1 MFKTLRS
8 DCEALCGDDK
18 EKLRKEIVKRSM
30 KLLRRTEEL
39 NRFKTECIALREK
52 LLLIQEGSG
61 IYELNF
67 IKGELGHCK
76 QSVEVQRDE
85 SKIQRVDREYK
96 NENIFKAGK
105 VHKQELTDQ
114 IDILETENYCLKQ
127 DNSLL
132 RHQIFNLKS
141 ESTGL
146 NTELDRTTAALQIKT
161 SLCSDLLDENKN
173 LLERLRNSDSKDSEN
188 QRQHTLQ
195 GLTAVIESK
204 NSELEVLAINFR
216 ESERKCNY
224 LLDNKSN
231 IEATLE
237 RELDVARLQ
246 LKEKSEEATVLES
259 ELRTLRFTLS
269 SLQGEYSAAQRK
281 VGQFQVIQSE
291 AVQVERQLRDEIA
304 KLGKQLRQSVDS
316 KNELLERTKR
326 ETEAAQHAAAVK
338 NEEIDSLNS
347 ELDIIRS
354 EISSV
359 KDELE
364 EVKQELQQRLSE
376 MMEMSE
382 VERSLR
388 NENSHLREILDAK
401 DRVVESSE
409 RKLVTLQQSNSEKN
423 TDVNFL
429 RNNLALSLADLE
441 TVTSELELLRSEKEE
456 LALKVKDFEV
466 LFRELSSTKESDR
479 REIDGSKQTI
489 LSMNDELLT
498 LRSTIVSLQYDLQ
511 KNEKCFA
518 NDREAIKS
526 MQTSL
531 EESNSK
537 LSARVKE
544 LIKIK
549 AVEDDRYNQEL
560 STLQKGLAERS
571 GQVSTLSA
579 ELELCRSTLTTVR
592 GDYSKAQQELMQ
604 RSEELT
610 VSTME
615 CSALREKLSHIQEN
629 DQENSV
635 LYQRIN
641 ELGSTLLSTEK

>member
-291 AVQVERQLRDEIA
+291 AVQVERQLS
-304 KLGKQLRQSVDS
+304 KQQLWQSM
-316 KNELLERTKR
+316 ETKR
-326 ETEAAQHAAAVK
+326 ESEASVK
-338 NEEIDSLNS
+338 SEEIENLRS
-347 ELDIIRS
+347 EMDIICS
-354 EISSV
+354 EISSTGAKSNLQYITV
-359 KDELE
+359 DLSESFPTSEFQPSMLKSEEMESLPSESDIVRIEILPLKGELE
-364 EVKQELQQRLSE
+364 QVKEELQTMVKE
-376 MMEMSE
+376 MMKLSE
-382 VERSLR
+382 VERSLL
-388 NENSHLREILDAK
+388 NDNSHLREIIDAK
-401 DRVVESSE
+401 DRLVKSSDTEVELF
-409 RKLVTLQQSNSEKN
+409 RK
-423 TDVNFL
+423 
-429 RNNLALSLADLE
+429 
-441 TVTSELELLRSEKEE
+441 EKEE
-456 LALKVKDFEV
+456 LEFKVKDLEV
-466 LFRELSSTKESDR
+466 LSRELSSAKDIDSKEMD
-479 REIDGSKQTI
+479 ESKQTM

-498 LRSTIVSLQYDLQ
+498 LRSTIASLQ
-511 KNEKCFA
+511 
-518 NDREAIKS
+518 
-526 MQTSL
+526 
-531 EESNSK
+531 
-537 LSARVKE
+537 
-544 LIKIK
+544 
-549 AVEDDRYNQEL
+549 
-560 STLQKGLAERS
+560 
-571 GQVSTLSA
+571 
-579 ELELCRSTLTTVR
+579 
-592 GDYSKAQQELMQ
+592 
-604 RSEELT
+604 
-610 VSTME
+610 
-615 CSALREKLSHIQEN
+615 
-629 DQENSV
+629 
-635 LYQRIN
+635 
-641 ELGSTLLSTEK
+641 